1 MRHIILKAIEKDNS
15 SFASEIFEE
24 MTQFNITPDDVSYS
38 SLIEALLEDGYM
50 EDAYEFYIQVSN
62 F

>member
-1 MRHIILKAIEKDNS
+1 MI
-15 SFASEIFEE
+15 
-24 MTQFNITPDDVSYS
+24 QFSITPDDVSYS

-62 F
+62 FSFFEQRLT